1 MDIAHI
7 YMVYYTTR
15 SWGGS
20 LMFKVMFKASRFPRG
35 GSIVA
40 AILLLC
46 LGFGLTLFSLPARG
60 SQDPPALGMNHV
72 LPADQ
77 EASVNAPPL
86 EGSYYPFALA
96 EEADDP
102 VNSGLLRMLFL
113 AVSFLGASVV
123 GWLHT
128 KAQGQGALC
137 FCFLGVVGKV
147 LGRVRKEYSP
157 FLGVFRL

>member
-20 LMFKVMFKASRFPRG
+20 LMFKASRFPRG

-46 LGFGLTLFSLPARG
+46 LGFSLTLLSLPARG
-60 SQDPPALGMNHV
+60 SQGSPALGMNNV
-72 LPADQ
+72 LPLDQ
-77 EASVNAPPL
+77 VANVNAPPL
-86 EGSYYPFALA
+86 EGSDYPFALA
-96 EEADDP
+96 EEADKDP
-102 VNSGLLRMLFL
+102 VNAGLLTMLFL
-113 AVSFLGASVV
+113 AVSILGASVV

-147 LGRVRKEYSP
+147 LGRVREEYSP
-157 FLGVFRL
+157 FLGVFNL

>member
-1 MDIAHI
+1 
-7 YMVYYTTR
+7 
-15 SWGGS
+15 
-20 LMFKVMFKASRFPRG
+20 MFKASRFPRG

-46 LGFGLTLFSLPARG
+46 LGLSPTLLSLPARG
-60 SQDPPALGMNHV
+60 SQDPPALGMNHM
-72 LPADQ
+72 LPLDQ
-77 EASVNAPPL
+77 VANVNAPPL

-113 AVSFLGASVV
+113 AVFFLGTSVV

-147 LGRVRKEYSP
+147 LGRVREEYLP